1 MAVAPT
7 SYESGLIQA
16 LRGNFAPGS
25 AGGVQLLPN
34 QVPPSSPGTNFR
46 APKMTGNLMTPP
58 VLERPEYVAPLPNE
72 GDFNDFPIFEPPQDY
87 FNPFPQPIEQEET
100 ETPYGDPIWEG
111 EPMPTDGP
119 TPIDEPVAISFPI
132 TMPGEVESTPLKKP
146 SVTTGD
152 AVPVPEP
159 DPAPDPY
166 VPPPDGPWLPE
177 EPEPDGGVVIPEWD
191 VLPEPEPAPKTPS
204 VTTSEPVPVD
214 DGIIIPEWDV
224 LPEPA
229 PLPDEGVIIPEWD
242 VLPEPAPAPPPA
254 PAPTPTPQPEPED
267 ASPYGDP
274 LWVGEQDPVYVEPT
288 SIDPT
293 QGGPDE
299 GVIIPDWDVLP
310 EIASAPVY
318 EPEPM
323 PSYEPAYEPSYE
335 EIYTQEIPYEEPME
349 NLSADDLAYLEYWYN
364 TGGGGFGW
372 GGTGGIEF
380 DSDMPT

>member
-16 LRGNFAPGS
+16 LRGSFAPGS

-58 VLERPEYVAPLPNE
+58 VLARPEYVAPLPNE
-72 GDFNDFPIFEPPQDY
+72 GDFNDFTTFEPPQDY
-87 FNPFPQPIEQEET
+87 FNPFPQEQQKT
-100 ETPYGDPIWEG
+100 EPEVVEPSYIDPMWGDDQDPYV
-111 EPMPTDGP
+111 
-119 TPIDEPVAISFPI
+119 EPVATSFPI

-146 SVTTGD
+146 SVTTSEP
-152 AVPVPEP
+152 VPVPT
-159 DPAPDPY
+159 
-166 VPPPDGPWLPE
+166 PE
-177 EPEPDGGVVIPEWD
+177 EPIIDPAYIDPMWGGDQDPVYVEPTYIDPTWGSD
-191 VLPEPEPAPKTPS
+191 SAPKTPS
-204 VTTSEPVPVD
+204 VTTSEPVPV
-214 DGIIIPEWDV
+214 
-224 LPEPA
+224 
-229 PLPDEGVIIPEWD
+229 
-242 VLPEPAPAPPPA
+242 PEPAPA
-254 PAPTPTPQPEPED
+254 PTPQPEPEV
-267 ASPYGDP
+267 APAYTEPMFGGD
-274 LWVGEQDPVYVEPT
+274 QDPSYVEPT
-288 SIDPT
+288 YIDPMW
-293 QGGPDE
+293 GDE